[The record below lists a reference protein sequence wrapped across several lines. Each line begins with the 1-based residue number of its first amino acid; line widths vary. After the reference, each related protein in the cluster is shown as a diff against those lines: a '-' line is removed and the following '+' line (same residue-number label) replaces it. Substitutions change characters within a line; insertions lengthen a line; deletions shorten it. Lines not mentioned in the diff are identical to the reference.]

1 MPASLPWAV
10 GEWPV
15 YSWLALL
22 SYSLNPLFCEWA
34 RLCIRLESF
43 TGQFSLSLSF
53 SPVSLAIHSLGCY
66 FTLAPSDCPQS
77 IQSQSLSSVHN
88 PRLPVQP
95 QLAGAG
101 RQHLG
106 YFSAGFQ
113 LGNSFFFFFFPPRYV
128 SLWDSKT
135 PQRPTGERA
144 SCCLETSPP
153 SRLLPQNVSLF
164 VFYILSYLFSK
175 RMGCLS
181 GCLVSSARIQKLFCG
196 SFSAFQ
202 WSSDEFMVEKL
213 VSLSYSSAILGP
225 TPLPHPPPL
234 QFVKRKLLRWKS
246 LVKTIVKLSSHFY
259 KVGILFP
266 EEMISNYIE
275 GRGFQKFVDIRETQK
290 AC

>member
-15 YSWLALL
+15 HSWLALL

-43 TGQFSLSLSF
+43 TGKFSLSLSF

-88 PRLPVQP
+88 PHLPVQP

-113 LGNSFFFFFFPPRYV
+113 LGNSFFFFFFLPGMFPSEIPKLPKDPLVRGLPAVWKLLLLHDSFPRM
-128 SLWDSKT
+128 SLFLSFIFC
-135 PQRPTGERA
+135 PTSFRREWAAFLDVWCPLPAFRSCFVEA
-144 SCCLETSPP
+144 SQHSNYLLMNLWWRNWSPCPIPLPSWGQPLSHIHPP
-153 SRLLPQNVSLF
+153 SNLLKGNSWDGNL
-164 VFYILSYLFSK
+164 
-175 RMGCLS
+175 
-181 GCLVSSARIQKLFCG
+181 
-196 SFSAFQ
+196 
-202 WSSDEFMVEKL
+202 W
-213 VSLSYSSAILGP
+213 
-225 TPLPHPPPL
+225 
-234 QFVKRKLLRWKS
+234 
-246 LVKTIVKLSSHFY
+246 
-259 KVGILFP
+259 
-266 EEMISNYIE
+266 
-275 GRGFQKFVDIRETQK
+275 
-290 AC
+290 